1 MKQYLIPLTILI
13 SGVLIAGAVVYSGST
28 GTSIIRVD
36 SNPGAV
42 KNVITPEAADGLIA
56 ATRAEDGLV
65 YGNPDAAYTV
75 VEFSDFECPFC
86 ARVHPTLKQ
95 LVDESNGDIK
105 WEYRHLPLSIHQ
117 NAIPAAAASEC
128 VAKLKGVE
136 AFWKF
141 ADFLFARQQNLSTE
155 TYLAGAAE
163 AGIAESDFMT
173 CMSDPVIHEQLKEDE
188 STAVALG
195 GGGTPFNVVVY
206 PNGTQKAVP
215 GALSLAQFKALV
227 AN

>member
-1 MKQYLIPLTILI
+1 MKQYFIPLAILI
-13 SGVLIAGAVVYSGST
+13 SGIFIAGAVVYSGST

-42 KNVITPEAADGLIA
+42 KNVITPEAGDGLIA
-56 ATRAEDGLV
+56 AARSEGNLI

-105 WEYRHLPLSIHQ
+105 WEYRHLPLSIHE
-117 NAIPAAAASEC
+117 NAIPAAVAAEC
-128 VAKLKGVE
+128 VAKLKDVT

-141 ADFLFARQQNLSTE
+141 ADYLYARQQMLGTE
-155 TYLAGAAE
+155 VYLAGAAE
-163 AGIAESDFMT
+163 AGIAEADFMT
-173 CMSDPVIHEQLKEDE
+173 CMNDPIVHEQVKQDE
-188 STAVALG
+188 SVAVALG

-206 PNGTQKAVP
+206 PDGTQKAVP